1 MQFFLLMERR
11 YLSSEKDKKK
21 KKLLKVMAGK
31 TKLLLVACSREETA
45 TLTEDIYRILKKDY
59 GLEDQLEIL
68 LSRRRN
74 EVDPELAKGY
84 RSPLVMD
91 FFPDAEVQVDIGRN
105 DLKDI
110 IRGKHVALIEHLL
123 TPDRKMF
130 PTYPD
135 YSQNVSINDH
145 IMAVRGFLDVISD
158 VEKEILQCTLAVPYL
173 TYVRS
178 HSVEKYRDQGFHQF
192 NSLKRTIDDYSQGG
206 VNAIIA
212 IDLHS
217 DKAVQLAREK
227 GMDFH
232 NINPFKSGRS
242 VNPYKLGLDA
252 QKVNEV
258 LPRLRPYQERLKG
271 IAENCKSHLYVVSI
285 DAGTELRAENF
296 TERAFQEVNVQ
307 QVYAKL
313 AYFDKFRITYNQSVM
328 KFKPFSQINE
338 ENVDPEGIYIIID
351 DMVASLKSAADAAKI
366 LKEKGAKRV
375 EVWTSHAVTMP
386 FQHKG
391 ANDRTY
397 VDKVVCLDTIP
408 QHPQLAVEYIPASAD
423 LLAAELYKVHQKLSA
438 QQ

>member
-1 MQFFLLMERR
+1 
-11 YLSSEKDKKK
+11 
-21 KKLLKVMAGK
+21 MAGK
-31 TKLLLVACSREETA
+31 TKLLLVACSQEETA
-45 TLTEDIYRILKKDY
+45 QLTENIYRILKKDY
-59 GLEDQLEIL
+59 GLEDQLEML
-68 LSRRRN
+68 LSRRKN

-130 PTYPD
+130 PTHLEYP
-135 YSQNVSINDH
+135 QTVSINDH
-145 IMAVRGFLDVISD
+145 IMAVRGLLDLIS
-158 VEKEILQCTLAVPYL
+158 EGELSQCTLVAPYF

-178 HSVEKYRDQGFHQF
+178 HSIEKYLAQGFHQF
-192 NSLKRTIDDYSQGG
+192 NSLARSLGDFSRGG
-206 VNAIIA
+206 VKEILA

-217 DKAVQLAREK
+217 DKTVQLAREK
-227 GMDFH
+227 GIDFH

-242 VNPYKLGLDA
+242 INPYKLGLNGHKA
-252 QKVNEV
+252 EEV
-258 LPRLRPYQERLKG
+258 LPRLRPFQERLKQLDK
-271 IAENCKSHLYVVSI
+271 ENKGHLYVVSV
-285 DAGTELRAENF
+285 DAGTEFRVENF
-296 TERAFQEVNVQ
+296 AERAFQDFNVQ
-307 QVYAKL
+307 KVYAL
-313 AYFDKFRITYNQSVM
+313 VAYFDKSRISYNHSIM

-338 ENVDPEGIYIIID
+338 ENIDAEGTYVIID
-351 DMVASLKSAADAAKI
+351 DMVASLKTAADAAKI
-366 LKEKGAKRV
+366 LKGKKAKRV

-391 ANDRTY
+391 VNDRTY

-408 QHPQLAVEYIPASAD
+408 QHPNLNIEYIPASAD
-423 LLAAELYKVHQKLSA
+423 LLAAELYKVHQKLNA

>member
-1 MQFFLLMERR
+1 MTG
-11 YLSSEKDKKK
+11 KP
-21 KKLLKVMAGK
+21 KLLI
-31 TKLLLVACSREETA
+31 VACSQEETA
-45 TLTEDIYRILKKDY
+45 KLTENIYSILRKDY
-59 GLEDQLEIL
+59 GLEDQLERL

-130 PTYPD
+130 PTYPE
-135 YSQNVSINDH
+135 YSQTVSINDH
-145 IMAVRGFLDVISD
+145 IMAIRGLLDIISD

-178 HSVEKYRDQGFHQF
+178 HSVEKYLAQGFHQF
-192 NSLKRTIDDYSQGG
+192 NSLRRTLDDFSRGG
-206 VNAIIA
+206 VNAILA

-217 DKAVQLAREK
+217 DKTVQLAKER

-242 VNPYKLGLDA
+242 VNPHKLGLNE

-258 LPRLRPYQERLKG
+258 LPRLRPYQERFKQLNDSNKG
-271 IAENCKSHLYVVSI
+271 HLYVVSV

-296 TERAFQEVNVQ
+296 AERAFQELSVQ
-307 QVYAKL
+307 KVYARI
-313 AYFDKFRITYNQSVM
+313 AYFDKSRISYNQSTM
-328 KFKPFSQINE
+328 KFKLFSQINE
-338 ENVDPEGIYIIID
+338 SNVDKEGAYIIID
-351 DMVASLKSAADAAKI
+351 DMVASLKTAADAAKI
-366 LKEKGAKRV
+366 LKQNGAKRV

-386 FQHKG
+386 FQHAA
-391 ANDRTY
+391 ANDRSY
-397 VDKVVCLDTIP
+397 IDKVVCLDTIP
-408 QHPQLAVEYIPASAD
+408 QNPNLDIEYIPASAD
-423 LLAAELYKVHQKLSA
+423 LLAAELYKAHQKLSA

>member
-1 MQFFLLMERR
+1 
-11 YLSSEKDKKK
+11 
-21 KKLLKVMAGK
+21 MAGK
-31 TKLLLVACSREETA
+31 TKLLLVACSQEETA
-45 TLTEDIYRILKKDY
+45 KLTENIYRILKKDY
-59 GLEDQLEIL
+59 GLEDQLEML
-68 LSRRRN
+68 LGRRRN
-74 EVDPELAKGY
+74 EIDPELAKGY

-130 PTYPD
+130 PTHPE
-135 YSQNVSINDH
+135 YSQAVSINDH
-145 IMAVRGFLDVISD
+145 LMAVRGFLDVISD
-158 VEKEILQCTLAVPYL
+158 VEQEILQRTLVVPYL

-178 HSVEKYRDQGFHQF
+178 HSVEKYQGQGFHQF
-192 NSLKRTIDDYSQGG
+192 NSLKRTIDDYSRGG
-206 VNAIIA
+206 VNAILA

-242 VNPYKLGLDA
+242 VNPYKLGLDE
-252 QKVNEV
+252 QKINEV
-258 LPRLRPYQERLKG
+258 LPRLRPYQERLKKL
-271 IAENCKSHLYVVSI
+271 AEDCKDNLYIVSV
-285 DAGTELRAENF
+285 DAGTELRVENF
-296 TERAFQEVNVQ
+296 AERAFQECNVQ
-307 QVYAKL
+307 QVYAMV
-313 AYFDKFRITYNQSVM
+313 AYFDKSRISYDQSVM

-338 ENVDPEGIYIIID
+338 ENVNPKGTYIIID
-351 DMVASLKSAADAAKI
+351 DMVASLRTAADVAKI

-386 FQHKG
+386 FQHKA

-397 VDKVVCLDTIP
+397 IDNVVCLDTIP
-408 QHPQLAVEYIPASAD
+408 QHPQLNIEYIPASAD